1 MSNVTASIAIDAM
14 PARLA
19 RARAALRRG
28 LTAAAQTLLVLLVV
42 SVVSFAFLKLA
53 PGDPVALMLGSDFSR
68 ESYDQLYRELG
79 LDQPLPAQYLQWL
92 GRFAQGDWGASYI
105 SRQDVFEQA
114 VLQALPVTLTLAALS
129 LAVALAVGIPLGVLA
144 ATRRNGWLDL
154 AASAVAI
161 GGNAFPSFY
170 LGVVLIWVFSVS
182 MGWFPSMGYVS
193 PWSDPAAGLWHLALP
208 ALTLGAWYVGLIA
221 TVTRSSLLEVLEQPY
236 MAAARA
242 RGEPHWRVIWVHGMR
257 NVLMPLVTVIGLQ
270 LGGMLRGAVMT
281 EVVFTLPGLGM
292 MITTAV
298 QTREYLVVQAGIMIT
313 ALLFIAVNFVVDQTY
328 VLLDPR
334 LRRHDR

>member
-1 MSNVTASIAIDAM
+1 MTN
-14 PARLA
+14 RWW
-19 RARAALRRG
+19 RALG
-28 LTAAAQTLLVLLVV
+28 TLAQTAVVLLVV
-42 SVVSFAFLKLA
+42 SGISFAFLKLS
-53 PGDPVALMLGSDFSR
+53 PGDPVALLLGSDFSR
-68 ESYDQLYRELG
+68 DAYDQLYRQLG
-79 LDQPLPAQYLQWL
+79 LDRPWAVQYLEWL
-92 GRFAQGDWGASYI
+92 ARFATGDWGRSYV
-105 SRQDVFEQA
+105 SKQDIFELA

-144 ATRRNGWLDL
+144 AVRRNSWIDL
-154 AASAVAI
+154 AASAIAI

-182 MGWFPSMGYVS
+182 FQWFPSMGYVS
-193 PWSDPAAGLWHLALP
+193 PWSEPLAGLWHLALP

-221 TVTRSSLLEVLEQPY
+221 TVTRASLLEVLSQPY

-242 RGEPHWRVIWVHGMR
+242 RGEPEWRVIWIHGMR
-257 NVLMPLVTVIGLQ
+257 NVAMPLVTVIGLQ

-292 MITTAV
+292 MITGAV

-313 ALLFIAVNFVVDQTY
+313 ALLFIAVNFAVDRTY
-328 VLLDPR
+328 SLLDPR
-334 LRRHDR
+334 LRKHGR